1 VVPDAHGSSD
11 QAIRELDRLRRAI
24 KRGQGLQVRNLE
36 ERTQITATA
45 LAWFNGHRPQI
56 ADQMSEEEL
65 EGVDQGYRRLID
77 CADRAVSRSTY
88 EDLFSSLR
96 GQLVTIRGDLLVPR
110 ERSQSSTTDVPPD
123 FSGLVADPEMQN
135 VLERRWTECVTCISA
150 EAPLAATVMMG
161 GLLEGLLLAKVNS
174 YRDQSQIFKATSAP
188 RNTARQT
195 LPLREWT
202 LKDYL
207 NVAHELHWI
216 SRSARDVGVVLRDY
230 RNYVHPQ
237 KELSHGI
244 VLSKEDAMIWWEV
257 AKSVAREL
265 L

>member
-1 VVPDAHGSSD
+1 VPDVHGTAD
-11 QAIRELDRLRRAI
+11 EAIRELDRLRRAI
-24 KRGQGLQVRNLE
+24 KRGRGLQVRNLE

-45 LAWFNGHRPQI
+45 LAWFHGHRFQI
-56 ADQMSEEEL
+56 ANQMGEDGL
-65 EGVDQGYRRLID
+65 EGVDQGYRRLIE
-77 CADRAVSRSTY
+77 CSERAVSRSTY
-88 EDLFSSLR
+88 DGLFSAIR
-96 GQLVTIRGDLLVPR
+96 GQLGEIRGDLLVPR
-110 ERSQSSTTDVPPD
+110 ERTQPSTTDAPPD
-123 FSGLVADPEMQN
+123 FSGLIAAPDMQN

-161 GLLEGLLLAKVNS
+161 GLLEGLLLAKVNTH
-174 YRDQSQIFKATSAP
+174 RDQSQIFKATSAP
-188 RNTARQT
+188 RNKAGQT
-195 LPLREWT
+195 LPLRDWT
-202 LKDYL
+202 LRDYL
-207 NVAHELHWI
+207 DVAHELRWI

-244 VLSKEDAMIWWEV
+244 VLSKQDAMIWWEV